1 MAIDK
6 KPSARFHAS
15 GSLRYKT
22 EKPANTT
29 SVITSCMV
37 LSCAGV
43 YTALPQRLAGTAS
56 QYSKNAMPQLT
67 TIVSGSQLSLNFKW
81 PYHANVMK
89 TLEANSIRTG
99 NSDGEIVGMDILSK
113 FSALTH
119 RRGARFRP
127 QSISFDPTIRK
138 SPAGSVNHLL
148 SIEPESTAAI
158 ATIGQ
163 AGALLLAGNEN
174 RHAVRLA
181 RNLRSGPDDSDGFD
195 RHLCRRSFCRCSQPR
210 AAVCLHR
217 RVRRLAEWPCLG
229 HDQRCHCARGFGAVF
244 SQPSRGAWL

>member
-1 MAIDK
+1 MNAN
-6 KPSARFHAS
+6 PSAWFQPK
-15 GSLRYKT
+15 GSFRYKT
-22 EKPANTT
+22 ENPANTI

-37 LSCAGV
+37 LSCAAL

-67 TIVSGSQLSLNFKW
+67 MMASGSQLSLNFKW

-99 NSDGEIVGMDILSK
+99 KTDGEIAGMDILSK

-138 SPAGSVNHLL
+138 AVPVR
-148 SIEPESTAAI
+148 STA
-158 ATIGQ
+158 
-163 AGALLLAGNEN
+163 
-174 RHAVRLA
+174 
-181 RNLRSGPDDSDGFD
+181 F
-195 RHLCRRSFCRCSQPR
+195 
-210 AAVCLHR
+210 
-217 RVRRLAEWPCLG
+217 
-229 HDQRCHCARGFGAVF
+229 
-244 SQPSRGAWL
+244 